1 MPWSTEQTH
10 RIVEQF
16 WQNGVVRC
24 PDDNGPLKLKLHKLH
39 GGDYDLHA
47 ECPVCGKRK
56 EFRVRPVN
64 TARRLVRYAVRPCK
78 DRPRPVFRSFDVFVA
93 ATPISGGT
101 FTSGIDSAG
110 VAAAR
115 MNHSLS
121 GNLPG
126 LT

>member
-1 MPWSTEQTH
+1 MAAITICTPSARSVASERNSGAAMIRSGTFFASGQRTKSTGW
-10 RIVEQF
+10 I
-16 WQNGVVRC
+16 
-24 PDDNGPLKLKLHKLH
+24 
-39 GGDYDLHA
+39 
-47 ECPVCGKRK
+47 
-56 EFRVRPVN
+56 VRPVN